1 MADKQEIEVS
11 PRSLWGHP
19 ASWVSMVAGISVLI
33 QAVYGVIAFVFTLTQ
48 TTNINSYNY
57 TVTYTAI
64 QGAALLALLLISLIY
79 VQTLALYRA
88 RIWSFLS
95 WFIFTYT
102 VIVVWLWHY
111 RHHNHTNV
119 TPTPLTVPF
128 MSYLCA
134 NIFIVFASAFF
145 VVLGWG
151 VWTMRPDSVTE
162 TKKIDALGRDYA
174 TMRTWFLVLGIFM
187 FVAAIMEGIWG
198 WLFVVGYS
206 FGPLWVPLMFYCLFS
221 LLDIIQFAMFVV
233 FNLRRAAAEIKA
245 AGADQSGYDAVRA
258 QGGAL
263 VQMFTEHWDELWAVQ
278 LFLAMFWV
286 INFGFW
292 VNLWQISGVQWTQYP
307 YFNASDMPLEYWSV
321 FSNSVFNAIFAPL
334 LVYYFVTFWC
344 YNSDI
349 VESTTLK
356 NTFTV
361 AGGLGF
367 GSDNTG
373 YFLRVP
379 IPGTQESEDIY
390 ISSKKGIIRVL
401 LVVFFVAFILYQLI
415 AGGFILNEILQSTY
429 LANHF
434 YVWYIFALC
443 FLCVVFVIYVIY
455 AVTSYTGLF
464 EQRAAGGEINATG
477 QTSVNVCNFGR
488 PILTLLFIAFMTMF
502 AYATIASRFQD
513 GSHHIAG
520 TTDPLTRTNSLYY
533 GSLLTIL
540 GFLFISVFFVAKDGM
555 MSLYST
561 NFTYNPSTASAFYR
575 ADGANSSVVAGK
587 HHRGLEMSN
596 KER

>member
-1 MADKQEIEVS
+1 MLPYPSRGRRLQIGQIARKKRVDRGRIKGGQFERRKYRRL
-11 PRSLWGHP
+11 PD
-19 ASWVSMVAGISVLI
+19 
-33 QAVYGVIAFVFTLTQ
+33 GVRGLRGRQ
-48 TTNINSYNY
+48 
-57 TVTYTAI
+57 
-64 QGAALLALLLISLIY
+64 
-79 VQTLALYRA
+79 
-88 RIWSFLS
+88 
-95 WFIFTYT
+95 
-102 VIVVWLWHY
+102 
-111 RHHNHTNV
+111 
-119 TPTPLTVPF
+119 
-128 MSYLCA
+128 
-134 NIFIVFASAFF
+134 SAFR
-145 VVLGWG
+145 L
-151 VWTMRPDSVTE
+151 
-162 TKKIDALGRDYA
+162 LY
-174 TMRTWFLVLGIFM
+174 LGIN
-187 FVAAIMEGIWG
+187 VGIGGEGAKGIN
-198 WLFVVGYS
+198 
-206 FGPLWVPLMFYCLFS
+206 CKR
-221 LLDIIQFAMFVV
+221 AT
-233 FNLRRAAAEIKA
+233 LRRRDGVAFYP
-245 AGADQSGYDAVRA
+245 QSAIV
-258 QGGAL
+258 L
-263 VQMFTEHWDELWAVQ
+263 L
-278 LFLAMFWV
+278 
-286 INFGFW
+286 
-292 VNLWQISGVQWTQYP
+292 
-307 YFNASDMPLEYWSV
+307 NASDMPLEYWSV

-390 ISSKKGIIRVL
+390 ISSKKGIVRVL

-540 GFLFISVFFVAKDGM
+540 GFLFISVFFVAKDGR